1 MNGILEGQNSAKLSV
16 IGVRVVR
23 TESWGV
29 LMAESL
35 K

>member
-23 TESWGV
+23 TESWGM
-29 LMAESL
+29 LTAESL